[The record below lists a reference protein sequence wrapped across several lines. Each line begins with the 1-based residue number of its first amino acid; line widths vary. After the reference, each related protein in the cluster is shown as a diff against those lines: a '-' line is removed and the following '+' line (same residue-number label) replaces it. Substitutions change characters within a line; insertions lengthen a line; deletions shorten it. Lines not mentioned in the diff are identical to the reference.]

1 MAKTKHN
8 TNASVEINKYIDA
21 LPAWSK
27 SICKKLRNIAIKAD
41 TSMIEDWKWGPN
53 YYCEGMVCGFA
64 AHQKFVNFVFFQ
76 GALLKDKRKV
86 LIQNGG
92 SLHNRHIKITD
103 VKDIDEDL
111 LLEYLIESIDNNKKG
126 KKLLVTKDKTV
137 TVPADVKKAFSL
149 SNVLNNYE
157 QMSFSHRKEYMLW
170 INDAKKE
177 ETRTKRINKAI
188 EVLKKKQG
196 LNDKYLKK

>member
-1 MAKTKHN
+1 MVKAKHN
-8 TNASVEINKYIDA
+8 PNAAVEIDKYMDA

-27 SICKKLRNIAIKAD
+27 SICKKLRSIALKAD
-41 TSMIEDWKWGPN
+41 PGMIEDWKWGPN

-76 GALLKDKRKV
+76 GALLKDKHKI
-86 LIQNGG
+86 LIQNGS

-103 VKDIDEDL
+103 FKDIDEDL
-111 LLEYLIESIDNNKKG
+111 LLAYLIEAVDNNKKG

-137 TVPADVKKAFSL
+137 TIPADVKKAFSL
-149 SNVLNNYE
+149 GGVLKHYE

-196 LNDKYLKK
+196 LHHKYLKK